1 MTEICFVSPQDCKL
15 RENSTPDGE
24 VTFNFEQKWFSNLL
38 SYRLSE
44 KSYHLLQ

>member
-15 RENSTPDGE
+15 RENSAPDGG

-38 SYRLSE
+38 SYMLSE
-44 KSYHLLQ
+44 KS